1 MLLPRFLA
9 VGVVLV
15 IAACAPAEP
24 PPRAPSPT
32 AVASPKASVAPP
44 PTASAATA
52 AAPARPS
59 RPATQLVLAGSTGCA
74 LLEAGDVDCW
84 GGEQAAAPATLAGV
98 RDAVEVA
105 AGAGMGVAA
114 VLRSGRV
121 RHHSGSTEARELE
134 KLRDVAHVSMYYPAL
149 CAALQSGK
157 VTCYRGEPW
166 DDERKV
172 ERAPEGVANLSDV
185 TGIDVGAHFGCVVHG
200 NGKVSC
206 FRHTLPAGQ
215 ALRAAPV
222 PGVSDAVRVDVGT
235 SMACALRKDRK
246 TVCFSLGMPA
256 PKTAELG
263 SADAMAV
270 EQDDGYSAPLVCL
283 ADGSTVRCQR
293 PEVFGSGHALPSV
306 STDAVT
312 FPGAAPLRAVA
323 AVGHA
328 VCALDARGAV
338 HCFGHNRSGILG
350 QPDPRNLTTPA
361 PVEGLAA
368 VRSVATGIGFSCALS
383 KGGEVFCWGKSPHAR
398 GARGAEEPDPSVKKV
413 SGLPKIERLVASKG
427 YACGFTQDG
436 QAHCFFG
443 TEWEG
448 KPTRASYRVPV
459 LDSARALILPEM
471 GFTNYAAV
479 VDKAG
484 QLLLGPSTGFDTIEK
499 IALGPV
505 PGFAKVR
512 HIASSYWRLYVQDE
526 AGAVSRLDIRDG
538 KVSGEPA
545 RFKQL
550 DGAKSLSGEGF
561 ALLGDGAVVHEHDG
575 TVTKVR
581 PGSPWV
587 ALHDGPGLC
596 GSTPAGELSCMDV
609 ATKQERTLAR
619 DAKQVSRSGS
629 HRGHTCLVDSRARVQ
644 CVGDC
649 GFGQCG
655 AKVGLFH
662 SATPVDVHLP

>member
-1 MLLPRFLA
+1 M
-9 VGVVLV
+9 
-15 IAACAPAEP
+15 
-24 PPRAPSPT
+24 
-32 AVASPKASVAPP
+32 
-44 PTASAATA
+44 
-52 AAPARPS
+52 
-59 RPATQLVLAGSTGCA
+59 GCA
-74 LLEAGDVDCW
+74 LLEGGDVDCW
-84 GGEQAAAPATLAGV
+84 GGEQGAAPATLAGV
-98 RDAVEVA
+98 SDAVEVV

-121 RHHSGSTEARELE
+121 RHHSGRTEARELE
-134 KLRDVAHVSMYYPAL
+134 KLRDVAHVSMYYSVL

-157 VTCYRGEPW
+157 VACYRGEPW

-200 NGKVSC
+200 TGKVSC
-206 FRHTLPAGQ
+206 FRHSLPVGQ
-215 ALRAAPV
+215 ALRAAAV
-222 PGVSDAVRVDVGT
+222 PGVTDAVRVEVGA
-235 SMACALRKDRK
+235 SMACALRKDRG
-246 TVCFSLGMPA
+246 TFCFSLGTPT
-256 PKTAELG
+256 PKKAELG

-270 EQDDGYSAPLVCL
+270 DQDDGYSAPLVCL

-306 STDAVT
+306 STDPVT
-312 FPGAAPLRAVA
+312 FPGAGPLRAVA

-338 HCFGHNRSGILG
+338 HCFGHNRSGVLG
-350 QPDPRNLTTPA
+350 QPDPRNVTTPA
-361 PVEGLAA
+361 LVEGLSA
-368 VRSVATGIGFSCALS
+368 VRSVATGMGFSCALS

-398 GARGAEEPDPSVKKV
+398 GARGGEEPDPTVKKV

-427 YACGFTQDG
+427 YACGFTADG

-471 GFTNYAAV
+471 GFTNFAAV
-479 VDKAG
+479 VDRAG
-484 QLLLGPSTGFDTIEK
+484 QLLIGPSSGFDTIEK
-499 IALGPV
+499 IALTPV

-512 HIASSYWRLYVQDE
+512 HIASSYWRLYVQDD
-526 AGAVSRLDIRDG
+526 AGAVFRLNVRDG
-538 KVSGEPA
+538 KVDGEPA
-545 RFKQL
+545 RFKEL

-561 ALLGDGAVVHEHDG
+561 ALLGDGSVVHEHEG
-575 TVTKVR
+575 KTTKVR
-581 PGSPWV
+581 QNSPWV
-587 ALHDGPGLC
+587 ALYDGPGLC
-596 GSTPAGELSCMDV
+596 GSTKAGELSCMDLG
-609 ATKQERTLAR
+609 TKQEQTLAR

-629 HRGHTCLVDSRARVQ
+629 HRGHTCLVDSTARVR

-662 SATPVDVHLP
+662 SSTPVGVHLP